1 MAKLKGRMKRRKEG
15 ESRREGRSEEIY
27 VKIHFDKTGRAND
40 GLYCTI
46 IVATTTIIMYLL
58 IFILG
63 PLFRMSRSP
72 LYFNALSVDTLRF
85 FGCSLVT

>member
-1 MAKLKGRMKRRKEG
+1 MRGQTERKDEKKEG
-15 ESRREGRSEEIY
+15 RGVKKGREGRSEEIY
-27 VKIHFDKTGRAND
+27 IKIHFDKTGRAND

-72 LYFNALSVDTLRF
+72 LYFDALSIDI
-85 FGCSLVT
+85 